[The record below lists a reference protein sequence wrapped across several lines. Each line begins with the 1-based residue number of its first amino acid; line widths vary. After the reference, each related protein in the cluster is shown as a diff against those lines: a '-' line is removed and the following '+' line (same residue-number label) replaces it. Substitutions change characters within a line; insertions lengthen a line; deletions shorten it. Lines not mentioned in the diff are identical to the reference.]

1 MLTLPGAISLD
12 VTVSGQWTE
21 PAPNATWRGKAQ
33 AAEPLVALSLLRC
46 GRRTAWAKS
55 RTLSA
60 ALDLQFTLH
69 LLRFTGTATQLLYF
83 VGSGWVQ
90 ESQVSLP
97 FRGYFPEVAGER
109 TVKTGG
115 LVELVRVESDAPA
128 SAWAAFFARR
138 DATLLRGEIWRLHK
152 RLLAPLNLP
161 WRDILSKGRNGVFEE

>member
-1 MLTLPGAISLD
+1 MLTLPAATSLD
-12 VTVSGQWTE
+12 VTVSGQWAE

-33 AAEPLVALSLLRC
+33 AAEPLVALLLLRC

-55 RTLSA
+55 RHLSA

-69 LLRFTGTATQLLYF
+69 LLRFTGPEAQLLYF

-97 FRGYFPEVAGER
+97 FRSYLPEVAGER
-109 TVKTGG
+109 TVKTGE
-115 LVELVRVESDAPA
+115 LVELVRVESDPPA
-128 SAWAAFFARR
+128 SARAAFFARR
-138 DATLLRGEIWRLHK
+138 AATLLRGEIWRLHK
-152 RLLAPLNLP
+152 RLLAPLNPP